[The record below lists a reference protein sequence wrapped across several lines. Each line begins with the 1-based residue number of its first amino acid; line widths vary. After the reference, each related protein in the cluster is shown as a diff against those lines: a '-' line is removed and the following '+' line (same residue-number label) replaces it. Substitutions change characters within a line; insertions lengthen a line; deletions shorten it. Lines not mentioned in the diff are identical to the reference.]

1 MFIRTQKVY
10 PYHACCIRIVQRQ
23 VRRGAHLGD
32 SLAIHFFSTISGGL
46 PLRVRPALAFKA
58 ILTLPCIYQM
68 HILSVFAHLPFISF
82 RIAQARRSGKLAPGF
97 CHRIHEN
104 A

>member
-23 VRRGAHLGD
+23 VRRSAHLVD

-46 PLRVRPALAFKA
+46 PLRVRPALGLIF
-58 ILTLPCIYQM
+58 
-68 HILSVFAHLPFISF
+68 
-82 RIAQARRSGKLAPGF
+82 
-97 CHRIHEN
+97 
-104 A
+104 

>member
-10 PYHACCIRIVQRQ
+10 LYHACCIEIIQRQ

-46 PLRVRPALAFKA
+46 PLRVRPALAFES
-58 ILTLPCIYQM
+58 ILRE
-68 HILSVFAHLPFISF
+68 HRDRPFEAFGLIF
-82 RIAQARRSGKLAPGF
+82 
-97 CHRIHEN
+97 
-104 A
+104 